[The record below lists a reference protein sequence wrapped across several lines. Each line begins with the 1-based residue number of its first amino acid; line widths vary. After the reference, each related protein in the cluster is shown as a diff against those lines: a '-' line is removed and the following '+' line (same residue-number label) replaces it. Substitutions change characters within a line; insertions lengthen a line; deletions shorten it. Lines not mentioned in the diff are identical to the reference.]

1 MGSFGDNLKNSLAH
15 ALLYIS
21 EFDTYYIEN
30 ITYLPFVIVA
40 EQGKFP
46 LVLGIWI
53 NPGEYFAL
61 NDVRQQD

>member
-1 MGSFGDNLKNSLAH
+1 MASKNTWSIFLGISLGSFEDNLKNSLAH

-30 ITYLPFVIVA
+30 ITYLPFVTVA

-46 LVLGIWI
+46 LVLGI
-53 NPGEYFAL
+53 
-61 NDVRQQD
+61 